1 MTERPLDRNSP
12 IPLYFQ
18 IAENLK
24 QAIEDGT
31 LKPGERLDNELDL
44 TERLGVS
51 RPTVRQAV
59 QRLVEQGLVVRR
71 RGLGTVVVAPRILRS
86 VALTSL
92 YDDLSADG
100 RHPATTVLA
109 ARDIEADDELA
120 SILALPSGAPV
131 LSVERLRLADGTP
144 LAIMRNYLPAGLLT
158 GRPEDALEKAGL
170 YELLRSQGVELH
182 AGEQVIGA
190 RQATAHEAKLLAS
203 PRGATVLTMTR
214 TTFDGAGRPV
224 EHGSHAYLA
233 DRYSFK
239 MTLIAHLKQFS
250 AERSVVLATGP
261 GPALARLG
269 VGPARGR
276 PGSGSARLGR

>member
-1 MTERPLDRNSP
+1 MTERPLDRTSP

-71 RGLGTVVVAPRILRS
+71 RGLGTVVVVPRILRS

-92 YDDLSADG
+92 YDDLSADR

-109 ARDIEADDELA
+109 ASEIVADDELA
-120 SILALPSGAPV
+120 SVLALSAGAAV

-144 LAIMRNYLPAGLLT
+144 LAIMHNYLPAGLLK
-158 GRPEDALEKAGL
+158 GRTEDALEKTGL
-170 YELLRSQGVELH
+170 YELLRSQGVELR
-182 AGEQVIGA
+182 AGQQIIGA
-190 RQATAHEAKLLAS
+190 RHATAREAKLLQV
-203 PRGATVLTMTR
+203 PRTATVLTMTR
-214 TTFDGAGRPV
+214 TTFDSAGRPV

-239 MTLIAHLKQFS
+239 MALIAH
-250 AERSVVLATGP
+250 
-261 GPALARLG
+261 
-269 VGPARGR
+269 
-276 PGSGSARLGR
+276 

>member
-18 IAENLK
+18 IAENLRR
-24 QAIEDGT
+24 AIEEGT

-59 QRLVEQGLVVRR
+59 QRLAEQGLVIRR
-71 RGLGTVVVAPRILRS
+71 RGLGTVVVAPHILRS

-92 YDDLSADG
+92 YDDLSATH

-109 ARDIEADDELA
+109 AREVEADDDVAKAL
-120 SILALPSGAPV
+120 SLPSGAAV
-131 LSVERLRLADGTP
+131 LYLERLRLADGTP
-144 LAIMRNYLPAGLLT
+144 LAIMHNFLPAGLLK
-158 GRPEDALEKAGL
+158 GRPEDALEKTGL
-170 YELLRSQGVELH
+170 YELLRSQGIRLQ

-190 RQATAHEAKLLAS
+190 RRATAHEANLLQA
-203 PRGATVLTMTR
+203 PRNATVLTMAR
-214 TTFDGAGRPV
+214 TTFDHEGKPV
-224 EHGSHAYLA
+224 EHGRHAYLA

-239 MTLIAHLKQFS
+239 MTLVSQ
-250 AERSVVLATGP
+250 
-261 GPALARLG
+261 
-269 VGPARGR
+269 
-276 PGSGSARLGR
+276 

>member
-1 MTERPLDRNSP
+1 MIERPLDRNSP

-18 IAENLK
+18 IAEYLK
-24 QAIEDGT
+24 QSIEDGM

-71 RGLGTVVVAPRILRS
+71 RGLGTVVAAPRIMRS

-92 YDDLSADG
+92 YDDLAANQ
-100 RHPATTVLA
+100 RRPATTVLA
-109 ARDIEADDELA
+109 AQEVEADDELA
-120 SILALPSGAPV
+120 SVLALPAGAAV

-144 LAIMRNYLPAGLLT
+144 LAIMHNYLPAGLLK
-158 GRPEDALEKAGL
+158 GRPEDALEQTGL

-190 RQATAHEAKLLAS
+190 RHATAAEAKLLQA
-203 PRGATVLTMTR
+203 PRTATVLTMTR
-214 TTFDGAGRPV
+214 TTFDAAGHPV

-239 MTLIAHLKQFS
+239 MTLIAH
-250 AERSVVLATGP
+250 
-261 GPALARLG
+261 
-269 VGPARGR
+269 
-276 PGSGSARLGR
+276 

>member
-24 QAIEDGT
+24 RAVEEGA
-31 LKPGERLDNELDL
+31 LKPGDRLDNELDL
-44 TERLGVS
+44 AERLGVS

-59 QRLVEQGLVVRR
+59 QRLVEQGLVTRR
-71 RGLGTVVVAPRILRS
+71 RGLGTVVIAPRILRS

-92 YDDLSADG
+92 HDDLLANH

-109 ARDIEADDELA
+109 AREIQADDELA
-120 SILALPSGAPV
+120 SVLALPAAAV
-131 LSVERLRLADGTP
+131 LFVERLRLADGTP
-144 LAIMRNYLPAGLLT
+144 LAIMHNYLPAGLLQ
-158 GRPEDALEKAGL
+158 GRPEDVLEKTGL
-170 YELLRSQGVELH
+170 YEQLRSQGVELH

-190 RQATAHEAKLLAS
+190 RHATAHEAKLLQA
-203 PRGATVLTMTR
+203 PRTATVLTMAR
-214 TTFDGAGRPV
+214 TTFDAAARPV

-239 MTLIAHLKQFS
+239 MTLIAH
-250 AERSVVLATGP
+250 
-261 GPALARLG
+261 
-269 VGPARGR
+269 
-276 PGSGSARLGR
+276 

>member
-1 MTERPLDRNSP
+1 MDSQRPLDRNSP

-24 QAIEDGT
+24 QAITEGT
-31 LKPGERLDNELDL
+31 LKPGDRLDNELDL

-59 QRLVEQGLVVRR
+59 QRLVDQGLVVRR

-92 YDDLSADG
+92 YDDLSASG
-100 RHPATTVLA
+100 RQPATTVLDVA
-109 ARDIEADDELA
+109 EIKADDRLA
-120 SILALPSGAPV
+120 AILSLPAGAAV
-131 LSVERLRLADGTP
+131 LSVQRLRLADGTP
-144 LAIMRNYLPAGLLT
+144 LALMHNYLPAGLLKT
-158 GRPEDALEKAGL
+158 EPADALAKAGL
-170 YELLRSQGVELH
+170 YELLRGQGVQLQ

-190 RQATAHEAKLLAS
+190 RKATGSEAKLLDA

-214 TTFDGAGRPV
+214 TTYDQSGRPV

-233 DRYSFK
+233 DRYSFR
-239 MTLIAHLKQFS
+239 MTLVAH
-250 AERSVVLATGP
+250 
-261 GPALARLG
+261 
-269 VGPARGR
+269 
-276 PGSGSARLGR
+276 

>member
-1 MTERPLDRNSP
+1 MTERPLDRTSP

-24 QAIEDGT
+24 RAIDDGT
-31 LKPGERLDNELDL
+31 LKPGDRLDNELDL
-44 TERLGVS
+44 AERLGVS

-71 RGLGTVVVAPRILRS
+71 RGLGTVVAAPRILRS

-92 YDDLSADG
+92 YDDLSASG

-109 ARDIEADDELA
+109 AREISASDELA
-120 SILALPSGAPV
+120 SVLGLPAGAAL
-131 LSVERLRLADGTP
+131 LFLERLRLTDGTP
-144 LAIMRNYLPAGLLT
+144 LAIMHNYLPAGLLT
-158 GRPEDALEKAGL
+158 GRPEDALEKTGL

-190 RQATAHEAKLLAS
+190 RRATAAEAKLLQA
-203 PRGATVLTMTR
+203 PRTATVLTMTR
-214 TTFDGAGRPV
+214 TTFDAAGRLV
-224 EHGSHAYLA
+224 EHGRHAYLA

-239 MTLIAHLKQFS
+239 MTLIA
-250 AERSVVLATGP
+250 P
-261 GPALARLG
+261 
-269 VGPARGR
+269 
-276 PGSGSARLGR
+276 

>member
-1 MTERPLDRNSP
+1 MNTTETFCYSQIMNFQRPLDRNSP

-24 QAIEDGT
+24 QAISDGT

-59 QRLVEQGLVVRR
+59 QRLVDQGLVVRR
-71 RGLGTVVVAPRILRS
+71 RGLGTVVLAPRILRS

-92 YDDLSADG
+92 YDDLAATG
-100 RHPATTVLA
+100 RQPATTVLGVTQLTADEDIA
-109 ARDIEADDELA
+109 A
-120 SILALPSGAPV
+120 ILSVPAGAAV

-144 LAIMRNYLPAGLLT
+144 LALMHNYLPAGLLKSE
-158 GRPEDALEKAGL
+158 PQEAMEKTGL
-170 YELLRSQGVELH
+170 YELLRSQGVHLR

-190 RQATAHEAKLLAS
+190 RKATAHEAKLLAA

-214 TTFDGAGRPV
+214 TTFDQAGKPV

-233 DRYSFK
+233 ERYSFR
-239 MTLIAHLKQFS
+239 MTLVAH
-250 AERSVVLATGP
+250 
-261 GPALARLG
+261 
-269 VGPARGR
+269 
-276 PGSGSARLGR
+276 

>member
-1 MTERPLDRNSP
+1 MAERPLDRTSP

-24 QAIEDGT
+24 QAIEEGT

-59 QRLVEQGLVVRR
+59 QRLVDQGLVVRR

-86 VALTSL
+86 VALSSL
-92 YDDLSADG
+92 HDDLSAHH
-100 RHPATTVLA
+100 RHPATTVLTA
-109 ARDIEADDELA
+109 ARIEADDELA
-120 SILALPSGAPV
+120 AVLALPAGAPV

-144 LAIMRNYLPAGLLT
+144 LALMHNYLPAGLLK
-158 GRPEDALEKAGL
+158 GRPEDALEKTGL
-170 YELLRSQGVELH
+170 YELLRGQGIQLH

-190 RQATAHEAKLLAS
+190 RKATATEARLLQA
-203 PRGATVLTMTR
+203 PRTATVLTMTR
-214 TTFDGAGRPV
+214 TTFDRDGTPV

-233 DRYSFK
+233 DRYSFT
-239 MTLIAHLKQFS
+239 MTLVAH
-250 AERSVVLATGP
+250 
-261 GPALARLG
+261 
-269 VGPARGR
+269 
-276 PGSGSARLGR
+276 

>member
-1 MTERPLDRNSP
+1 MLGGAMTERPLDRNSP

-71 RGLGTVVVAPRILRS
+71 RGLGTVVVVPRILRS

-92 YDDLSADG
+92 YDDLSADR

-109 ARDIEADDELA
+109 ASEIEADDELA
-120 SILALPSGAPV
+120 SVLALSAGAAV

-144 LAIMRNYLPAGLLT
+144 LAIMHNYLPAGLLK
-158 GRPEDALEKAGL
+158 GRPEDALEKTGL
-170 YELLRSQGVELH
+170 YELLRSQGVELR
-182 AGEQVIGA
+182 AGQQIIGA
-190 RQATAHEAKLLAS
+190 RHATAREAKLLQV
-203 PRGATVLTMTR
+203 PRTATVLTMTR
-214 TTFDGAGRPV
+214 TTFDSAGHPV

-239 MTLIAHLKQFS
+239 MALIAH
-250 AERSVVLATGP
+250 
-261 GPALARLG
+261 
-269 VGPARGR
+269 
-276 PGSGSARLGR
+276 